1 MNHIDFCHVLNAPT
15 YFKEEM
21 NRDHALN
28 QKYALDDNVEFLERD
43 NTLIFALIAEGKKL
57 VKEIVQEWNPLEV

>member
-1 MNHIDFCHVLNAPT
+1 
-15 YFKEEM
+15 M